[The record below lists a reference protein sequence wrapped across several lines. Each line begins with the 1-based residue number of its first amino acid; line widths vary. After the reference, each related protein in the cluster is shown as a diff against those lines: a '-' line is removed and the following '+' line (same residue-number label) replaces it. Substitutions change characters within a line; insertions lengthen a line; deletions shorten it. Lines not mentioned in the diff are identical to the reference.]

1 MTCEVCE
8 TLKNERLVV
17 YRDGPIVVLHNPHP
31 FNNGH
36 LIITISSH
44 KSIDEIDKS
53 LFIELMDTAK
63 KFTAILQRVYN
74 PHGFN
79 IGISLK
85 PHVYIQLVPRWSGDV
100 SFVTL
105 FYNIKVVPETIEDS
119 INRIKSAVREA
130 WPLS

>member
-8 TLKNERLVV
+8 ILKNERLVV
-17 YRDGPIVVLHNPHP
+17 YRDGQIVVLHNPHP

-44 KSIDEIDKS
+44 RSIDEIGKS
-53 LFIELMDTAK
+53 LFIELMGTAK